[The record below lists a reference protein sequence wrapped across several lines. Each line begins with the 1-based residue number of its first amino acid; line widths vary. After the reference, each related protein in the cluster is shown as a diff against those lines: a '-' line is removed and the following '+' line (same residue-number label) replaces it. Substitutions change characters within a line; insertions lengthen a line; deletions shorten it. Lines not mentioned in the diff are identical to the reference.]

1 LFSFLSAPISGIE
14 QPANRG
20 NQDENQDNRMKL
32 ENQEKK
38 KRSSDQ
44 KKDGD

>member
-1 LFSFLSAPISGIE
+1 LSAPISGIE
-14 QPANRG
+14 QPAYRG

-38 KRSSDQ
+38 KRPSDQ